1 MKFAS
6 VVFAAIVAVAAA
18 SKPSCDNPTQTPEYP
33 TEAPAPTSA
42 SPTMVPTAVPTLAPT
57 SAPTS
62 APSPAPQP
70 GNGVPI
76 LINLAVSSHV
86 GVDCPGIQSRF
97 PAAARGQH
105 LRTVMRQGHE
115 LNYNGKSVTCIIS
128 FQATGVGLTTGAYV
142 EIVPEAYKVLTGE
155 TYGGQLTGGTCTGVC
170 NVART

>member
-97 PAAARGQH
+97 PA
-105 LRTVMRQGHE
+105 GHE